1 MCLELVSDES
11 NSTSI
16 ITQRQLSAMR
26 NTNVSGWLPANQAT
40 ITYLGEFHPYISAV
54 FSFFVRHTYGV
65 RNDKY
70 HMINR
75 KNKYTFQ
82 NQNKIFRILYS
93 KICYVLEVRRKVWEW
108 ITQAKKLQTWDFLER
123 F

>member
-16 ITQRQLSAMR
+16 ITERQLSAMR

-54 FSFFVRHTYGV
+54 FSFFCAAYLRRTQRQIPH
-65 RNDKY
+65 DKMY
-70 HMINR
+70 
-75 KNKYTFQ
+75 K
-82 NQNKIFRILYS
+82 
-93 KICYVLEVRRKVWEW
+93 
-108 ITQAKKLQTWDFLER
+108 
-123 F
+123 